1 MCRPIRHAAAAGPPH
16 ERERGLHLP
25 ILPFSFTLG
34 DVTSPDRDEE
44 PRKPKRGETIQ
55 GRGLVRSARM
65 ASLPL
70 GHAGRAALGF
80 GKRIGGKPAEAVTAE
95 VQQRTAEQVFR
106 VLGELKGG
114 AMKVGQAMSVFEA
127 AFPDDVAGP
136 YRATLTRL
144 QEAAPPM
151 PAEVVHQVLAEE
163 LGGDWPDRFDSF
175 DDRPAAA
182 ASIGQVHRAVA
193 RDGRPVA
200 VKIQY
205 PGAGEALTADIN
217 QMMRL
222 GRVFASWVPGLEV
235 KPLLEELRKSA
246 LQELDY
252 LAESQSQRRFA
263 VAFEGDDDFLIP
275 HVLAASPRVLLSEW
289 VDGTPLS
296 AVIAS
301 GTRAERDHA
310 GLLYQRFL
318 LCSPARAELLHADP
332 HPGNFRISADGRLA
346 VLDFGAVADLPG
358 GMPREV
364 GRLMRIALS
373 GDAHTVMLGLQREGF
388 LRPHI
393 TLDEDRML
401 AYLLPFIEPAR
412 TEEFHYSREWLRS
425 LFGQVSDPRNPE
437 FSMGLKF
444 NLPPEYALIHRVW
457 LGATGVTCQLDAHV
471 KVRDEIERWVPGFTD
486 EWEQ

>member
-1 MCRPIRHAAAAGPPH
+1 
-16 ERERGLHLP
+16 
-25 ILPFSFTLG
+25 
-34 DVTSPDRDEE
+34 VTPSDEE
-44 PRKPKRGETIQ
+44 PRAAKRRDTIQ

-70 GHAGRAALGF
+70 SHAGRAALGV
-80 GKRIGGKPAEAVTAE
+80 GKRLGGKPAEAVAAE
-95 VQQRTAEQVFR
+95 MQQRTAEQVFR

-127 AFPDDVAGP
+127 AFPEDVAGP

-151 PAEVVHQVLAEE
+151 PADVVHAVLAEE
-163 LGGDWPDRFDSF
+163 IGEDWPSRFASF
-175 DDRPAAA
+175 DDRPAAS

-200 VKIQY
+200 VKVQY
-205 PGAGEALTADIN
+205 PGAGEALRADIN
-217 QMMRL
+217 QMMRM
-222 GRVFASWVPGLEV
+222 GRTFASWVPGLDI
-235 KPLLEELRKSA
+235 KPLLEELKKSA
-246 LQELDY
+246 LLELDY
-252 LAESQSQRRFA
+252 LAESQWQRRFA
-263 VAFEGDDDFLIP
+263 VAFEGDPDFQVP
-275 HVLAASPRVLLSEW
+275 HVLAAAPRVLISEW

-296 AVIAS
+296 SIIAS
-301 GTRAERDHA
+301 GSRAERDHA

-318 LCSPARAELLHADP
+318 LASPARAELLHADP
-332 HPGNFRISADGRLA
+332 HPGNFRIVDDGRLA

-364 GRLMRIALS
+364 GRLIRIAIS

-388 LRPHI
+388 LKPHI
-393 TLDEDRML
+393 TLDEDQML
-401 AYLLPFIEPAR
+401 RYLLPFIEPAR
-412 TEEFHYSREWLRS
+412 HEEFHYSREWLRS

-457 LGATGVTCQLDAHV
+457 LGATGVTCQLDARV
-471 KVRDEIERWVPGFTD
+471 KVRAEIERWVPGFTD
-486 EWEQ
+486 DDIQ

>member
-1 MCRPIRHAAAAGPPH
+1 MTPKVPDPAPDDRRRDSIPS
-16 ERERGLHLP
+16 RG
-25 ILPFSFTLG
+25 I
-34 DVTSPDRDEE
+34 
-44 PRKPKRGETIQ
+44 
-55 GRGLVRSARM
+55 VRSARV
-65 ASLPL
+65 AALPL
-70 GHAGRAALGF
+70 GHAGRAAIGV
-80 GKRIGGKPAEAVTAE
+80 GKRIGGKPAEAVAVE

-127 AFPDDVAGP
+127 ALPDDVAGP

-151 PAEVVHQVLAEE
+151 PVELVHQVLAAE
-163 LGGDWPDRFDSF
+163 LGDDWESRFREF

-193 RDGRPVA
+193 RDGRTVA

-205 PGAGEALTADIN
+205 PGAGEALTSDIN

-222 GRVFASWVPGLEV
+222 ARVFAGWLPGLDV
-235 KPLLEELRKSA
+235 KPLLAEVRDSA
-246 LQELDY
+246 LRELDY
-252 LAESQSQRRFA
+252 LAESDSQRRFA
-263 VAFEGDDDFLIP
+263 AVFEGDEDFLVP
-275 HVLAASPRVLLSEW
+275 HVLAASPMVLISEW

-296 AVIAS
+296 AIITA
-301 GTRAERDHA
+301 GTREQRDAA

-318 LCSPARAELLHADP
+318 LCSPARVGLLHADP
-332 HPGNFRISADGRLA
+332 HPGNFRITDDGRLA

-358 GMPREV
+358 GLPVAV

-373 GDAHTVMLGLQREGF
+373 GDAHTVMLGLQQEGF

-393 TLDEDRML
+393 TLDAQRLLD
-401 AYLLPFIEPAR
+401 YLTPFIEPAR
-412 TEEFHYSREWLRS
+412 HEEFHYSREWLRA
-425 LFGQVSDPRNPE
+425 LFGTVRDPRNPE
-437 FSMGLKF
+437 FSIGLKF

-471 KVRDEIERWVPGFTD
+471 KVRAEVERWVPGFAED
-486 EWEQ
+486 G